1 MKALGNQL
9 IAELYGCDAKII
21 DSVQKVEQIFVEAAN
36 KANATVIEHNFHNFS
51 PHGVSGAVIIKESH
65 FAVHTWPE
73 YGYCAVDIF
82 TCGDLTD
89 NSVAL
94 AIIKSG
100 LQAEHIS
107 VTELRRGLL
116 DLVGNFN
123 KPSEKQRTDS

>member
-36 KANATVIEHNFHNFS
+36 QAKATVIDHNFHNFS
-51 PHGVSGAVIIKESH
+51 PFGVSGAVIIKESH

-82 TCGDLTD
+82 TCGNLTD
-89 NSVAL
+89 NSAAL
-94 AIIKSG
+94 TVIKNG
-100 LQAEHIS
+100 LKAEHIS
-107 VTELRRGLL
+107 ITEIRRGLL
-116 DLVGNFN
+116 ELVDNFKHWSN
-123 KPSEKQRTDS
+123 E

>member
-9 IAELYGCDAKII
+9 IAELYGCDARII
-21 DSVQKVEQIFVEAAN
+21 DNAQKVEQIFVEAAN
-36 KANATVIEHNFHNFS
+36 KANATVIEHNFHDFS

-65 FAVHTWPE
+65 FTVHTWPE
-73 YGYCAVDIF
+73 FGYCAVDIF

-89 NSVAL
+89 NSAAL
-94 AIIKSG
+94 SVIKNG
-100 LQAEHIS
+100 LHAEHIS

-123 KPSEKQRTDS
+123 NRNKKQQPDS